1 MEREASDI
9 LPKTVKGRAMK
20 LLKWLS
26 ARGKLSWRPGTHEL
40 VSGGIVHPGTNIIDL
55 AGHAVHAKHAQP
67 PKRGSPGPPP
77 VFEVF
82 AALLR
87 QANAPRELVKTQR
100 RWDMVYAPLAE
111 LEEVS
116 DAEGNGSDA
125 NDGGAKAMG
134 HEGGCIQNAAAYQ
147 TVTIFAVGVFTMSRR
162 NLKPNKAG
170 KTRRS
175 QKEEDVRIRK
185 RYRQPGMPGSLA
197 SAQSLRKALSPKTL
211 AIVAR
216 ALEDEES
223 YKLHRPVRYR
233 FPRRPTVVAGPGQ
246 QLQCD
251 LVDCSA
257 YKQNNKGTRYLFCCI
272 DVFSKYAWARP
283 LQTKRGVETAWA
295 MEEILA
301 ELNEPPLAV
310 QSDKGPE
317 MRVRPFQRVL
327 SERGIRFF
335 TSEND
340 DIKASIIQRFQ
351 KTLQTKIHRHMT
363 ANRSHAFVDVLPAL
377 LRNYNATYH
386 SAIGMAPRAVTD
398 AIAEQVW
405 LRLYGPD
412 QKKMS
417 RKMTSIDSKLK
428 RGDHVRLS
436 KTRRQFAKGYT
447 GHWSRENFLVT
458 DILNTVPVTYRI
470 MDVRGEDVS
479 GTFYGLELQ
488 KITPP
493 DYFDVEAVLDTRRK
507 HGRMEYLVKW
517 ANYPASFN
525 SWETDLIT
533 PVA

>member
-1 MEREASDI
+1 
-9 LPKTVKGRAMK
+9 
-20 LLKWLS
+20 
-26 ARGKLSWRPGTHEL
+26 
-40 VSGGIVHPGTNIIDL
+40 
-55 AGHAVHAKHAQP
+55 
-67 PKRGSPGPPP
+67 
-77 VFEVF
+77 
-82 AALLR
+82 
-87 QANAPRELVKTQR
+87 
-100 RWDMVYAPLAE
+100 
-111 LEEVS
+111 
-116 DAEGNGSDA
+116 
-125 NDGGAKAMG
+125 
-134 HEGGCIQNAAAYQ
+134 
-147 TVTIFAVGVFTMSRR
+147 
-162 NLKPNKAG
+162 
-170 KTRRS
+170 
-175 QKEEDVRIRK
+175 
-185 RYRQPGMPGSLA
+185 MPGSLA
-197 SAQSLRKALSPKTL
+197 SAQSLHKALSPKRL
-211 AIVAR
+211 AVVAR
-216 ALEDEES
+216 ALEGEES
-223 YKLHRPVRYR
+223 YTLHRPVRYR

-283 LQTKRGVETAWA
+283 LQTKRGVETAGA

-310 QSDKGPE
+310 QSDKGSE
-317 MRVRPFQRVL
+317 MRAKPFQRVL

-340 DIKASIIQRFQ
+340 DIKASIIERFQ
-351 KTLQTKIHRHMT
+351 KTLQTMIHRHMT
-363 ANRSHAFVDVLPAL
+363 ATRSHAFVDVLPAL

-398 AIAEQVW
+398 ANAEQVW
-405 LRLYGPD
+405 LRLYGTD

-417 RKMTSIDSKLK
+417 RKMTSIDGKLK

-447 GHWSRENFLVT
+447 GHWSREIFLVT

-470 MDVRGEDVS
+470 MDVSGEDVS
-479 GTFYGLELQ
+479 GTFYGPELQ

-507 HGRMEYLVKW
+507 HGRTEYLVKW

>member
-1 MEREASDI
+1 
-9 LPKTVKGRAMK
+9 
-20 LLKWLS
+20 
-26 ARGKLSWRPGTHEL
+26 
-40 VSGGIVHPGTNIIDL
+40 
-55 AGHAVHAKHAQP
+55 
-67 PKRGSPGPPP
+67 
-77 VFEVF
+77 
-82 AALLR
+82 
-87 QANAPRELVKTQR
+87 
-100 RWDMVYAPLAE
+100 
-111 LEEVS
+111 
-116 DAEGNGSDA
+116 
-125 NDGGAKAMG
+125 
-134 HEGGCIQNAAAYQ
+134 
-147 TVTIFAVGVFTMSRR
+147 MSRR
-162 NLKPNKAG
+162 NSKPNRAG
-170 KTRRS
+170 KMRRS

-197 SAQSLRKALSPKTL
+197 SAQSLRKALSPKRL
-211 AIVAR
+211 AVVAR
-216 ALEDEES
+216 ALEGEES
-223 YKLHRPVRYR
+223 YTLHRPVRYR

-283 LQTKRGVETAWA
+283 LQTKRGVETAGA

-310 QSDKGPE
+310 QSDKGSE
-317 MRVRPFQRVL
+317 MRAKPFQRVL

-340 DIKASIIQRFQ
+340 DIKASIIERFQ
-351 KTLQTKIHRHMT
+351 KTLQTMIHRHMT
-363 ANRSHAFVDVLPAL
+363 ATRSHAFVDVLPAL

-398 AIAEQVW
+398 ANAEQVW

-412 QKKMS
+412 QKNMS
-417 RKMTSIDSKLK
+417 RKMTSIDRKLK

-447 GHWSRENFLVT
+447 GHWSREIFLVT

-470 MDVRGEDVS
+470 MDVSGEDVS
-479 GTFYGLELQ
+479 GTFYGPELQ

-507 HGRMEYLVKW
+507 HGRTEYLVKW